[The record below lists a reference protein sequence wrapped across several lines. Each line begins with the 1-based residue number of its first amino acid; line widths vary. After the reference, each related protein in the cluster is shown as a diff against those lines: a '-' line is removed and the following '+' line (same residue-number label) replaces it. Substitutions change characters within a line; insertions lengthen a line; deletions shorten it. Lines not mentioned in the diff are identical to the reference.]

1 MSLETVTDIVP
12 ERSQLETRRWPH
24 RDRRRKVAQIDT
36 QTAAGR
42 RIRELRKL
50 YETEMAAAGIKL
62 SVLRKV
68 QVDTAAAATVVAETA
83 RRRYLEEGVGKLSDL
98 VAAERHAA
106 QALKRLGLLS
116 VDRPSS
122 RHEDGSDA
130 LRNHIAARYRKPE
143 AVR

>member
-1 MSLETVTDIVP
+1 MRLETVTDIVP

-68 QVDTAAAATVVAETA
+68 QAETA